1 MKRSLSAIFKN
12 ARLTLMQ
19 KSAEILILSGART
32 PFATWSRGKNGEGKS
47 GGALATLDPFD
58 LGAAALKGALNRAVI
73 APEDLDKVI
82 FGHAYHVGPNACYGA
97 RYVAHRADVPPNIS
111 SLTVTLLCGTG
122 LAAVITSAHE
132 IAGGHARRIGAG
144 GSDSSSLVPREIFIP
159 SFMDISCGE
168 RIGKLTQDLAEEY
181 GISRLAQDQWAK
193 RSHEAAIQA
202 QKKGFFDEEIVPT
215 SDVLKD
221 DNLRDNVGGDFFSTA
236 KSLFGTTGS
245 VTGANT
251 HGFVDGGSA
260 VILSSS
266 SSASCTP
273 LGRYIAGFVVGVN
286 PRQMAYA
293 AVPAVRQCLQSAKL
307 AMADID
313 LFEIHE
319 TFAAQVLIDIQ
330 ELGIPQEKVNV
341 NGGAIALG
349 HPFAG
354 SGCRLI
360 LTLLKELK
368 RRKLRYGIAAICAAG
383 GLGTA
388 VLVEAL

>member
-1 MKRSLSAIFKN
+1 
-12 ARLTLMQ
+12 MQ
-19 KSAEILILSGART
+19 KPAEILILSGART
-32 PFATWSRGKNGEGKS
+32 PFTTWSRGINGEKKL
-47 GGALATLDPFD
+47 GGALSTLDPFD
-58 LGAAALKGALNRAVI
+58 LGAAALKGALNRAII
-73 APEDLDKVI
+73 APEELDKVI

-97 RYVAHRADVPPNIS
+97 RYVAHRANVPPNIP
-111 SLTVTLLCGTG
+111 SLTVSLLCGTG

-159 SFMDISCGE
+159 SFKDISCGE
-168 RIGKLTQDLAEEY
+168 RIGKITQDLAEEY

-193 RSHEAAIQA
+193 RSHEAAVKA
-202 QKKGFFDEEIVPT
+202 QKKGIFDEEIVST
-215 SDVLKD
+215 LDIQKD
-221 DNLRDNVGGDFFSTA
+221 DNILSSPEDDFFSAA
-236 KSLFGTTGS
+236 KPLFSASGS

-260 VILSSS
+260 LILSSA
-266 SSASCTP
+266 SSASCVP
-273 LGRYIAGFVVGVN
+273 LGRYIAGSVVGVN

-293 AVPAVRQCLQSAKL
+293 AVPAVRQCLEFAHLSIS
-307 AMADID
+307 DID

-319 TFAAQVLIDIQ
+319 TFAAQVLINIQ
-330 ELGIPQEKVNV
+330 ELAIPLEKVNV

-368 RRKLRYGIAAICAAG
+368 RRDLRFGIAAICAAG